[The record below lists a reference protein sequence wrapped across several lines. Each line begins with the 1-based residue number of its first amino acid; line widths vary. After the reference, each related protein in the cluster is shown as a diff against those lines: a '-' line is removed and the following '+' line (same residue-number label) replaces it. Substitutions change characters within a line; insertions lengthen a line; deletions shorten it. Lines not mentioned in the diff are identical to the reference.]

1 MKIIRLP
8 AKLAAYTLKLK
19 QHRQSIGFVPTMGAL
34 HDGHLSLICS
44 ARKENDFVCVSIFIN
59 PKQFSAREDFKK
71 YPRPLSKDL
80 ELCRKAGV
88 DIVFLPE
95 AEDIYPEGFGSFVDL
110 PAISSLLC
118 GKTRPGHFRG
128 VATIVLKLFNITRAD
143 NAYFGQKDAQQAVVI
158 SRMISDLNLPVKLR
172 VMPIVRC
179 NDGLALSSRNVYLN
193 KQQRQDAVVLYQ
205 ALCLARCLI
214 DHGLVDTQRLLLR
227 MRQLIAKHQ
236 TAKIDYITAVDLNSL
251 KPIKRISQGCL
262 IALAVKFGKTRLIDN
277 IVI

>member
-8 AKLAAYTLKLK
+8 AKLAAYALRLKRN
-19 QHRQSIGFVPTMGAL
+19 QQSIGLVPTMGAL